1 MEETQMKI
9 TLISLACLLSL
20 PLFAGCGQTEDT
32 PESVVSAEFIST
44 LPADDDI
51 EGLYGLGIPK
61 DWWYNPEDPVV
72 YTKYLRATLL
82 RKFGNL
88 PEIHIVADIELKKR
102 QRLYPTLDEYIQYLQ
117 ACCQLWPSPQLVKD
131 VKDARERKAE
141 AKPFVMVYGTIYT
154 GTPSANVLKGLEPLT
169 PSASVLKGLETIYQ
183 RELSRDEEIDSL
195 LAIAGNTEKQAALD
209 WQVHREDNRSIHV
222 YLLHNL
228 RIVWYP
234 ARD

>member
-1 MEETQMKI
+1 MKI
-9 TLISLACLLSL
+9 TSILLVCLLSL
-20 PLFAGCGQTEDT
+20 PLFVGCGETE
-32 PESVVSAEFIST
+32 ESSQSVLPVDSVSA

-61 DWWYNPEDPVV
+61 DWWYNTEDPVV

-102 QRLYPTLDEYIQYLQ
+102 QRFYPTLDEYIQYLQ
-117 ACCQLWPSPQLVKD
+117 ACCRLWPSPQLVKEVGD
-131 VKDARERKAE
+131 VRKRKAE
-141 AKPFVMVYGTIYT
+141 AKPFIMIYDTIFT
-154 GTPSANVLKGLEPLT
+154 GNRGTPSAN
-169 PSASVLKGLETIYQ
+169 VLKGLETIYQ
-183 RELSRDEEIDSL
+183 RELSRDEEIASL
-195 LAIAGNTEKQAALD
+195 LAIAGDTERQAALD
-209 WQVHREDNRSIHV
+209 WQVHREDFRMVHT

-234 ARD
+234 VRD

>member
-1 MEETQMKI
+1 MKI
-9 TLISLACLLSL
+9 TVILLTCLLTL
-20 PLFAGCGQTEDT
+20 PLFVGCGETEDASR
-32 PESVVSAEFIST
+32 SVLPVDSVSA

-117 ACCQLWPSPQLVKD
+117 ACCRLWPSPQLLKD

-141 AKPFVMVYGTIYT
+141 AKPFIMIYDTIYT
-154 GTPSANVLKGLEPLT
+154 GNMGTPSAN
-169 PSASVLKGLETIYQ
+169 ALKGLETIYQ
-183 RELSRDEEIDSL
+183 RELSRDEEIASL
-195 LAIAGNTEKQAALD
+195 LAIAGHTESQAALD
-209 WQVHREDNRSIHV
+209 WQVHREDNRRIHR